1 MLKKIQ
7 KQNLLLSVPSVKQD
21 KNTFLFKSRIVK
33 VTNKLKLNSQ
43 VIITQKKQLPKIVGD
58 IRHYPPANKEWKNSA
73 YAYNKNTLR
82 STAALD
88 KVANRTIR
96 SYFNLTNNRKL
107 ARSYRMRNL
116 IRRSTSKRIYT
127 SKPEIKQ
134 TSDKVNITVYTFNRE
149 GQFLLRKLYFYNK
162 SMNMNRDIF
171 LHKI

>member
-1 MLKKIQ
+1 MLKKIK
-7 KQNLLLSVPSVKQD
+7 KQNLLISAPTVRQD
-21 KNTFLFKSRIVK
+21 KNTFLFKSRIAK
-33 VTNKLKLNSQ
+33 VANSLKLN
-43 VIITQKKQLPKIVGD
+43 TQLIAPKKQLTKIVGE

-73 YAYNKNTLR
+73 YAYNKDTLR
-82 STAALD
+82 SSAALD
-88 KVANRTIR
+88 RVANRTIR

-116 IRRSTSKRIYT
+116 IRRSTSKRVYT

-134 TSDKVNITVYTFNRE
+134 TSTNVNITVYVFNRE